1 MKFTTFVR
9 SSAIAALA
17 LLVPALASHAAE
29 RDGKTI
35 TDPNALDSRGVVT
48 LNSLPTGPTAAS
60 GYTFAQSVGTY
71 APISGGTVLA
81 TSCDD
86 NNYNAN
92 AIPFTFNYNGTDYTQ
107 FSVNCNGF
115 LAMGA
120 AVTSSYAPLS
130 TGVTN
135 NVIVALGMDQQTNA
149 ASSDLSFDTL
159 GTAPNRVLVVQWNN
173 FRNWNTTGD
182 SYNYQIRLHETSN
195 VIEVAYG
202 AFTKNATSRTP
213 QVGLRGASNADFNN
227 RTGTGAWQ
235 ASTAGAA
242 NNATRTLNQTNLP
255 DPGLIWTWTPPN
267 FPPSISYAPLGNTP
281 STANRTLSGVAVA
294 DGDGVDGNVGTRPR
308 VYFKRSTDANA
319 WNDNTAG
326 TDGWKYAEAN
336 GASSP
341 FDFTIDYALLNGGTG
356 VAAGDVVQYF
366 VVAQDLAATPLVGIS
381 NGTFAAAPASVAL
394 TGAAFPIG
402 GTPAS
407 YTILGT
413 LAGGTYTVP
422 GDYPSLTNAGGA
434 FAAINAS
441 ALGGNVTLEITA
453 DLTAETGTVALNQW
467 GEVGAGGYTLLI
479 KPVGAARVISGSSA
493 TGLITLN
500 GADRVTID
508 GSLSGGTDQSLTV
521 TNTSTAGTV
530 FWLRSA
536 SVGNG
541 ATNNTIE
548 NCLISGAGATVGG
561 ILASGTVLGGDAEA
575 ANSDNTARNNV
586 ITKVQNALYLRGGAT
601 AGTFDQNW
609 LVTGNTM
616 GSTVAADKLSYRG
629 MLIGNAANFTISG
642 NTVQGVVSGTA
653 STAAMIG
660 IQVALGIAGGEI
672 TGNTINN
679 IEQTNTAGYPAYG
692 LYLGSGSAASG
703 VTIANN
709 MIADIASYSDTST
722 AFSYQP
728 VGIMLTGT
736 NGGWNLYYNSVNLSG
751 SHTGLTGATMQTAL
765 FVGATVTAVDL
776 RNNVFA
782 NSYDNSS
789 ASADKS
795 YAIYSA
801 APASAFTSIDHND
814 YHASGATGVLGFFGG
829 ADVTTLAALQAATTQ
844 DANSIDGDPAFVSAT
859 DLYLTAASAAIG
871 GATPL
876 AAVTT
881 DIDGGIRDATAPDMG
896 ADEFGV
902 IAPVLHTVTG
912 SVGTPSG
919 SISPSGAQSVVD
931 GSSISFT
938 ATADAGHHFVDFD
951 AVGTTCPGTATANTF
966 AAGPIVGDC
975 AVVANFAVDVVTHTV
990 TAGVSG
996 NGTISNAGA
1005 NTVNDGD
1012 ILAFIATADAGNHFV
1027 DFTGTCPGLPSTANP
1042 VTTGAITADCT
1053 ITANFAVDA
1062 GTGGVVISQVY
1073 SGGGAGGSYYLF
1085 DYVELFNAGST
1096 SVDLTGYSLQY
1107 GSATGQFGSSAN
1119 NIYTFPAGTS
1129 IAAGKYLLVQTGTSN
1144 AGIALPTT
1152 PDFTTTNLS
1161 LGAANGKVALANV
1174 AAALG
1179 CGATA
1184 TPCALPHADIADL
1197 VAWGTANNAEGG
1209 AAVAA
1214 LSVSTAAVRKT
1225 AGCQD
1230 TDNNAADFDVA
1241 TAPLAP
1247 RNASSPAN
1255 TCGAPPV
1262 THAVT
1267 PSVGTPSG
1275 SIAPNTVQTVN
1286 DGDTVTF
1293 TLTADAGFEIDT
1305 VGGDCPA
1312 GSFSG
1317 SDYTT
1322 GAIVA
1327 DCSVIANF
1335 KAAVPSDPII
1345 DVTPASLSASQET
1358 NQTTTQTL
1366 LIENIGGSDLH
1377 WGIQEGLPRGTGV
1390 AERISP
1396 RVTAPRPPAAR
1407 DWVLAP
1413 MAEVVQDGG
1422 FEAGDPNPYWTSF
1435 SQSFGT
1441 VLCDTSCS
1449 NSPDNAPRTG
1459 SWWVWFGGIDAAEE
1473 GYVSQSVTIP
1483 ANSATLSFWLRV
1495 PFTSGLA
1502 ADYFAVSIDGNEL
1515 FRVTADASA
1524 AYQAAYQQVTLD
1536 VSAYAD
1542 GGTHTLRF
1550 DSAVVGGGPETS
1562 NFMLDDVSLDA
1573 GPPPVTG
1580 CTAGDIL
1587 PWASVDTGSG
1597 TIAAGGNASVT
1608 VTFDSTGLAVGTYS
1622 GLLCVNSNDPV
1633 NPQVEVP
1640 VELTVA
1646 PPAGGLVCFSQSHP
1660 VAQTFDGTYVRW
1672 EDNTFSDTGSITGSN
1687 FNPYGATQ
1695 LSFFWPNSA
1704 TGNAGVASATTG
1716 GTWLVLNPGD
1726 TVGPASTFNTATTGA
1741 TNWRAGADGYLGF
1754 RFACSTA
1761 SACYG
1766 YAHMTTVA
1774 PNGYPAVIGDYCFDS
1789 TGAAITIP
1797 GGIPRHTVTPS
1808 VGSPSGSITPNTPQ
1822 LVDEG
1827 TTATF
1832 TLSPA
1837 LGYHILDVTGTCG
1850 GTLAGNTFTTDAVM
1864 ADCTVIANF
1873 EVNAAGTDPVIAV
1886 TPASGF
1892 TVSQNTNQTTTDTL
1906 TIGNTGGGDLNWTI
1920 KEENLPRPLSAMP
1933 VVAHVQQAAQ
1943 EHVGSSAA
1951 LAAPANSTDSLK
1963 LLLPQAPEA
1972 VLHDNGPLTTNAG
1985 AGAGGADVSALQTAV
2000 GNSIYGSNVSVSGG
2014 FRVADDFAVPVGG
2027 WMVDAITVFAY
2038 QTGST
2043 TTSTMNAANLRIW
2056 DGVPGAAGSNIVF
2069 GDTTTNRLAATAFSG
2084 IYRTLDT
2091 DLTNADRP
2099 IMSVDISVGAILPE
2113 GTYWVD
2119 WQLSGSLASGPWAPA
2134 VTLSGQTGKP
2144 GANALQWDGTAWVA
2158 ATDGGSMAAQD
2169 YPFQVNGTP
2178 AGGAPAC
2185 TYLSSIPWLSA
2196 SPATGTTAAAGST
2209 AVTMTFDSTGVA
2221 IGSYAGNI
2229 CVESND
2235 PANPMVAVPVAL
2247 DVVPVGATFTVTPS
2261 VGAGNGAISPSTAV
2275 IVDENGTTAFTLTP
2289 GAGYQLGTV
2298 GGTCGGTLA
2307 GNVFTTAPVTADCS
2321 VIANFDAIF
2330 PAPYCNVAFPSAVE
2344 PISRVVFTGIDNP
2357 SDPTVGGSPA
2367 LENFLSVTGGVV
2379 SLDGLYDIAVEGNTG
2394 GNYTT
2399 KVRAYIDWNQ
2409 NGSFADA
2416 GEMYNLSDLVNST
2429 GADGKQATGS
2439 IVVPATAT
2447 LGTTRMRVIKK
2458 FNTAADPCNT
2468 AGYGQAEDYTL
2479 TVNNDPLPQP
2489 EAQVSPISLSLTAQ
2503 VGTSDTGTLTVS
2515 NVGPG
2520 RLTFNITRA
2529 LPEAQGTPESMR
2541 GESVTRATVE
2551 SLAARAAKLGSTL
2564 PFAVQDDLIGA
2575 YARGGDLPQFGNA
2588 ILANDPLCDVGT
2600 PGLVVH
2606 DGNGAPDNGY
2616 GWNTT
2621 AGTDAK
2627 IVDKFT
2633 PSAYPASYSTVCVS
2647 LLTNAGLTSAPVQ
2660 VVVFADDG
2668 AGGAPGT
2675 ELGRVS
2681 ATANNISSTLDQSF
2695 QAIDISG
2702 MGLNIASGSVYIG
2715 LEWNAET
2722 VSGLY
2727 LASDETTAVD
2737 AGGYSY
2743 SGGAWGATAD
2753 GFPNYKSMF
2762 IRAIEVAAGPPGTGC
2777 GSPSAISWL
2786 SAAPLSGT
2794 INGPGS
2800 VAVTVTANAASL
2812 AVGTHQA
2819 LLCVNTNDLAAPQFE
2834 IPVTFTVT
2842 PLPPAIF
2849 SDGFEGDDPPVDPNI
2864 VTGMINLPVALG
2876 DGDGLTMDF
2885 AAGLWGTYDPG
2896 RSDNVN
2902 LYDYGDGTLSVYW
2915 YGDVFTG
2922 VGGVVD
2928 GGGTEF
2934 AVLGSGAT
2942 VGPASTISAASLK
2955 LVNWVGGVDGYLG
2968 FAFINSSTSQVNYGY
2983 IRMTTV
2989 SPGGLPAQVL
2999 EYGYNSAGAA
3009 ITIP

>member
-35 TDPNALDSRGVVT
+35 TDPNALDSRGVMT

-86 NNYNAN
+86 NSYNAN
-92 AIPFTFNYNGTDYTQ
+92 ALPFTFNYNGTDYTQ

-120 AVTSSYAPLS
+120 TVTSSYAPLS

-135 NVIVALGMDQQTNA
+135 NVIVAMGMDQQTNA

-213 QVGLRGASNADFNN
+213 QVGIRGASSADFNN

-242 NNATRTLNQTNLP
+242 NSATRTLNQTNLP
-255 DPGLIWTWTPPN
+255 DPGLTWTWTPPN
-267 FPPSISYAPLGNTP
+267 FPPVISYMPLANTP
-281 STANRTLSGVAVA
+281 STANLALTGVAIA
-294 DGDGVDGNVGTRPR
+294 DGDGVDGTAGTRPR
-308 VYFKRSTDANA
+308 VYYKRSADANA

-402 GTPAS
+402 GTPAN

-413 LAGGTYTVP
+413 MTGGTYTVP

-434 FAAINAS
+434 FAAINGS
-441 ALGGNVTLEITA
+441 ALAGDVTLEITA
-453 DLTAETGTVALNQW
+453 DLSGETGAVALNQW

-575 ANSDNTARNNV
+575 ANSDNTIRNNV
-586 ITKVQNALYLRGGAT
+586 ITKVQNALYLRGGAS

-609 LVTGNTM
+609 LVAGNTL
-616 GSTVAADKLSYRG
+616 GSTIAADKLSFRG
-629 MLIGNAANFTISG
+629 MLIGNAANFTISN
-642 NTVQGVVSGTA
+642 NTVQGVVSTST
-653 STAAMIG
+653 STAAMNG
-660 IQVALGIAGGEI
+660 IQVALGIAGGTI

-679 IEQTNTAGYPAYG
+679 IEQTNPAGYPAYG

-709 MIADIASYSDTST
+709 MIADIASYSDPST

-728 VGIMLTGT
+728 VGIMLTGV

-765 FVGATVTAVDL
+765 YVGATVTAVDL
-776 RNNVFA
+776 RNNIFSNA
-782 NSYDNSS
+782 YDNSS
-789 ASADKS
+789 SSTDKS
-795 YAIYSA
+795 YAVYSA
-801 APASAFTSIDHND
+801 APASSFTNIDHND
-814 YHASGATGVLGFFGG
+814 YFASGATGVLGNFGG
-829 ADVTTLAALQAATTQ
+829 SDVTTLGDWQTATGQ
-844 DANSIDGDPAFVSAT
+844 DAASISGDPLFVSDT
-859 DLYLTAASAAIG
+859 DLHLTAASAAIG

-881 DIDGGIRDATAPDMG
+881 DFDGGIRDATAPDMG

-919 SISPSGAQSVVD
+919 SISPTGAQSVVD

-938 ATADAGHHFVDFD
+938 ATADAGHHFVDF
-951 AVGTTCPGTATANTF
+951 
-966 AAGPIVGDC
+966 
-975 AVVANFAVDVVTHTV
+975 
-990 TAGVSG
+990 
-996 NGTISNAGA
+996 
-1005 NTVNDGD
+1005 
-1012 ILAFIATADAGNHFV
+1012 
-1027 DFTGTCPGLPSTANP
+1027 TGTCPGLPSVANP
-1042 VTTGAITADCT
+1042 VTTGAITADCS

-1062 GTGGVVISQVY
+1062 APAGVRISQVY
-1073 SGGGAGGSYYLF
+1073 SGGGAATSYYLF

-1096 SVDLTGYSLQY
+1096 AVDLTGYSLQY
-1107 GSATGQFGSSAN
+1107 GSNTGNFGGSAQQ
-1119 NIYTFPAGTS
+1119 IYAFPAATT
-1129 IAAGKYLLVQTGTSN
+1129 IAAGKYLLVQTGGSN
-1144 AGIALPTT
+1144 GGIALPTT
-1152 PDFTTTNLS
+1152 PDFTTANLS
-1161 LGAANGKVALANV
+1161 LGAANGKIALAKV
-1174 AAALG
+1174 ATALG
-1179 CGATA
+1179 CGS
-1184 TPCALPHADIADL
+1184 TPCVLPHANIADL
-1197 VAWGTANNAEGG
+1197 VGWGNANNAEGG

-1214 LSVSTAAVRKT
+1214 LSVSTAAVRKNN
-1225 AGCQD
+1225 GCQD

-1241 TAPLAP
+1241 TAPLSP

-1262 THAVT
+1262 THDVT

-1275 SIAPNTVQTVN
+1275 SITPNTVQTVN
-1286 DGDTVTF
+1286 DGDTITF
-1293 TLTADAGFEIDT
+1293 TLAANAGYEIDN

-1312 GSFSG
+1312 GSLAG
-1317 SDYTT
+1317 NDYTT

-1327 DCSVIANF
+1327 DCTVIANF
-1335 KAAVPSDPII
+1335 KAVAPSDPII
-1345 DVTPASLSASQET
+1345 DVTPTSLSASQET

-1377 WGIQEGLPRGTGV
+1377 WGIEEGLPRGTGTGT
-1390 AERISP
+1390 AERMSP
-1396 RVTAPRPPAAR
+1396 RLTTPHQPAPR

-1435 SQSFGT
+1435 SQNFGT
-1441 VLCDTSCS
+1441 VLCDMSCS
-1449 NSPDNAPRTG
+1449 NSPENAPRTG

-1542 GGTHTLRF
+1542 GGAHTLRF
-1550 DSAVVGGGPETS
+1550 DSAVVGGGTETS

-1672 EDNTFSDTGSITGSN
+1672 EDNTFSDTGSIPGSN

-1797 GGIPRHTVTPS
+1797 GGIPKHTVTPS

-1850 GTLAGNTFTTDAVM
+1850 GTLTGNSYTTAAVM
-1864 ADCTVIANF
+1864 ADCTVVANF
-1873 EVNAAGTDPVIAV
+1873 EINAAGTDPVIAV

-1920 KEENLPRPLSAMP
+1920 KEENTSRPLSAMP

-1963 LLLPQAPEA
+1963 LLLPQDPEA
-1972 VLHDNGPLTTNAG
+1972 VLYDNGPLITNPG

-2000 GNSIYGSNVSVSGG
+2000 GNSTYGSNVSTSAG
-2014 FRVADDFAVPVGG
+2014 FRVADDFSVPAGG
-2027 WMVDAITVFAY
+2027 WMVDTITVYSY
-2038 QTGST
+2038 QTGSS
-2043 TTSTMNAANLRIW
+2043 TTSTINAANLRIW

-2069 GDTTTNRLAATAFSG
+2069 GDTTTNRLSATAFSG

-2099 IMSVDISVGAILPE
+2099 IMSVDISVGAILPA

-2119 WQLSGSLASGPWAPA
+2119 WQLGGSLASGPWAPA

-2144 GANALQWDGTAWVA
+2144 GANALQYDGAAWAA
-2158 ATDGGSMAAQD
+2158 ATDGGSLAAQD
-2169 YPFQVNGTP
+2169 FPFQVDGTP

-2196 SPATGTTAAAGST
+2196 SPASGTTAAGMSA
-2209 AVTMTFDSTGVA
+2209 AVTLTFDSTGVA

-2229 CVESND
+2229 CVESDD
-2235 PANPMVAVPVAL
+2235 PVNPMVAVPVAL

-2447 LGTTRMRVIKK
+2447 LGSTRMRVIKK

-2479 TVNNDPLPQP
+2479 AVNNDPLPQP

-2529 LPEAQGTPESMR
+2529 LPDAQGTPDPRRNGSAIRTTAE
-2541 GESVTRATVE
+2541 TQ
-2551 SLAARAAKLGSTL
+2551 AARAAKLASTL
-2564 PFAVQDDLIGA
+2564 PFAAQDDLIGA

-2588 ILANDPLCDVGT
+2588 ILANDPICDVGT

-2616 GWNTT
+2616 GWNAS

-2633 PSAYPASYSTVCVS
+2633 PSAYPASYSTVCVT
-2647 LLTNAGLTSAPVQ
+2647 LLTNAGLTSVPVQ

-2668 AGGAPGT
+2668 PGGAPGT

-2695 QAIDISG
+2695 QAIDISS

-2715 LEWNAET
+2715 LEWNAA
-2722 VSGLY
+2722 SFSALF
-2727 LASDETTAVD
+2727 LAADETTAVN

-2743 SGGAWGATAD
+2743 SSGAWGATAD
-2753 GFPNYKSMF
+2753 GFPDYKSMF

-2777 GSPSAISWL
+2777 GSPSAVSWL
-2786 SAAPLSGT
+2786 SAAPLSGS

-2812 AVGTHQA
+2812 AVGTYEA
-2819 LLCVNTNDLAAPQFE
+2819 LLCVNTNDLGAPQFE

-2849 SDGFEGDDPPVDPNI
+2849 SDGFEGDDLPVDPNI
-2864 VTGMINLPVALG
+2864 VTGTINMPVALG